1 MGREL
6 LTEVHR
12 RIASVH
18 VPAAVVAAVTSISRD
33 EVEALGIVVTDAP
46 LEMLFDAAN
55 RAKGHPL
62 AMDDWIC
69 LLLAKELAATCVTN
83 DRRLRRECEAHG
95 VDIAWGLSLLLDLV
109 DHGALERERALARV
123 RGDLRAVSRFAD
135 GRVEALHASGTRRVT
150 ADVLKRFRKRVRG

>member
-1 MGREL
+1 LIVDANVLIDFCVMGREL

-123 RGDLRAVSRFAD
+123 
-135 GRVEALHASGTRRVT
+135 EALHASGTRRVT
-150 ADVLKRFRKRVRG
+150 ADVLERFRKRVRG